1 MEQEIRM
8 TEMEERL
15 AHDDDGSYRDQ
26 LLSLISEEAASL
38 KAKLDAGL
46 PPEEFEQAEK
56 VHQALLAAEKVIN
69 LQWKT
74 VREPK
79 AY

>member
-26 LLSLISEEAASL
+26 LLSLLSEEAVSL
-38 KAKLDAGL
+38 KAKMDAGL
-46 PPEEFEQAEK
+46 PPEEFQQAEK
-56 VHQALLAAEKVIN
+56 VHQALLAARRVID
-69 LQWKT
+69 LQWKA
-74 VREPK
+74 VRS
-79 AY
+79 AQGL